1 MAQHGTAQHSMAGH
15 STARHGTARQ
25 GTARH
30 STVWHSTA
38 WHGTARHSMAQHGT
52 ARHSTAQ
59 HGMAQHSMAWHSTVW
74 HSTAWHGTARHS
86 TARQS
91 RAPARRSHS
100 NRKLQQREFSSEQP
114 PAQDR
119 RREGSD
125 YSSVGWLPGT
135 ESLWQSA
142 AIASSS
148 QSNPVRRHSIA
159 SDSGDTGIGTSCSDS
174 VEDHSTS
181 SGTSSF
187 KPSRSLVSIPTAH
200 VMPSNASSS
209 LSKHREAFKSDGS
222 KWSTSLGRSGGGR
235 NQDVLDNS
243 LDMKGAGP
251 VRKWSSLSKLSSPN
265 TFSQDGSSHSVD
277 SRTSTDKAVSPQ
289 LRTNGP
295 NCLHDSMELLKIEDK
310 EMGKKRSSL
319 LDCKYKFETCS
330 KDDFVSDSSSR
341 RHALDLTAYSAL
353 PESKPVAASCEA
365 FGQRYATL
373 GQQAVSGAPIQP
385 AVRTQMWLKEQL
397 RANPLDCRTAEEPY
411 GVAAWHVQQLE
422 DFRPGGEQPVQVPT
436 GTSRQSYP
444 ATSYQDFS
452 NWESLMKIKEG
463 LLRQKEIVIDRQK
476 QQINNLH
483 QKIRENEL
491 RAQHARLS
499 HLVNCEEPYM
509 TNLQQ
514 PQYEGTSLQPHV
526 SERSTSHLEE
536 LERKIAAAE
545 NKELQLNEFLKQI
558 SNKSSEEKKKME
570 EKLKTRDRYIN
581 SLKKKCQKESE
592 QNKEKQRRIET
603 LEKYLADL
611 PTLDDIEGQT
621 KQLQILEEKNK
632 QLQETMTELENKLGE
647 ARSQCREREL
657 QLVCQKK
664 KEKEL
669 VTTVQSLQQ
678 KVEKCLE
685 DGIRLPM
692 LDTKQLQ
699 SENECLKE
707 KNEKASKVIDNQQKQ
722 IAGLILDMQSMQEK
736 LLQEKRAVQKMAN
749 ELEEKERN
757 IEQLNK
763 TFSEN
768 QRLMEENA
776 SLKEQIRQ
784 VEQSRQPVS
793 EKMPVADQLF
803 KEMSHCLF
811 DLKALCSILTQRAQ
825 GKEPNL
831 SLLLGI
837 RSLSCSAEENEN
849 YHSTETLSKKL
860 SDVCQL
866 RKDIDELRTIM
877 SDRYAQDMGD
887 NCITQ

>member
-1 MAQHGTAQHSMAGH
+1 
-15 STARHGTARQ
+15 
-25 GTARH
+25 
-30 STVWHSTA
+30 
-38 WHGTARHSMAQHGT
+38 
-52 ARHSTAQ
+52 
-59 HGMAQHSMAWHSTVW
+59 
-74 HSTAWHGTARHS
+74 
-86 TARQS
+86 
-91 RAPARRSHS
+91 
-100 NRKLQQREFSSEQP
+100 
-114 PAQDR
+114 
-119 RREGSD
+119 
-125 YSSVGWLPGT
+125 
-135 ESLWQSA
+135 
-142 AIASSS
+142 
-148 QSNPVRRHSIA
+148 
-159 SDSGDTGIGTSCSDS
+159 
-174 VEDHSTS
+174 DHSTS

-209 LSKHREAFKSDGS
+209 LSKHREAFKSEGS
-222 KWSTSLGRSGGGR
+222 KWSTSFVRSGGGR
-235 NQDVLDNS
+235 NQSILDTS
-243 LDMKGAGP
+243 LDMKDARP

-265 TFSQDGSSHSVD
+265 ACGQDESSRSAD
-277 SRTSTDKAVSPQ
+277 SRAAADKASSPQ
-289 LRTNGP
+289 LRANGP
-295 NCLHDSMELLKIEDK
+295 ACLHDSMELLKIEDK
-310 EMGKKRSSL
+310 EAGRRRSSL
-319 LDCKYKFETCS
+319 LDCKYKFESCS
-330 KDDFVSDSSSR
+330 KDDFVSDSLSR
-341 RHALDLTAYSAL
+341 RHALDLTYSAL
-353 PESKPVAASCEA
+353 PESPSPAGGCEA
-365 FGQRYATL
+365 FGPRYATL
-373 GQQAVSGAPIQP
+373 GQPAVNGAPIQP

-397 RANPLDCRTAEEPY
+397 RANALECRGAEEPY
-411 GVAAWHVQQLE
+411 GVAAWQPHE
-422 DFRPGGEQPVQVPT
+422 CRPGAEQAAQVLT

-476 QQINNLH
+476 QQINSLH

-509 TNLQQ
+509 TNLQP
-514 PQYEGTSLQPHV
+514 PQYESASLQPQF
-526 SERSTSHLEE
+526 SERSASHLEE

-545 NKELQLNEFLKQI
+545 NKELQLSEFLKQI

-632 QLQETMTELENKLGE
+632 QLQETLTELEKKLRE

-699 SENECLKE
+699 NENECLKE
-707 KNEKASKVIDNQQKQ
+707 KNEKASKIIDNQQNQ
-722 IAGLILDMQSMQEK
+722 IAGLILDLQSMQEK
-736 LLQEKRAVQKMAN
+736 LLQEKLAVQKMTD
-749 ELEEKERN
+749 ELEEKEKN
-757 IEQLNK
+757 IERLNK
-763 TFSEN
+763 TLFEH
-768 QRLMEENA
+768 RGLAEENA
-776 SLKEQIRQ
+776 ALRERVRQAEQPRA
-784 VEQSRQPVS
+784 PAA
-793 EKMPVADQLF
+793 EKVPVAEQLF
-803 KEMSHCLF
+803 KEMSLCLY

-837 RSLSCSAEENEN
+837 RSLNCSAEENEN

-860 SDVCQL
+860 LDVCQL
-866 RKDIDELRTIM
+866 RKDIDELRTMM

>member
-1 MAQHGTAQHSMAGH
+1 MKTAS
-15 STARHGTARQ
+15 
-25 GTARH
+25 
-30 STVWHSTA
+30 
-38 WHGTARHSMAQHGT
+38 
-52 ARHSTAQ
+52 
-59 HGMAQHSMAWHSTVW
+59 
-74 HSTAWHGTARHS
+74 
-86 TARQS
+86 
-91 RAPARRSHS
+91 
-100 NRKLQQREFSSEQP
+100 
-114 PAQDR
+114 
-119 RREGSD
+119 SD

-148 QSNPVRRHSIA
+148 QNNPVRRHSIA

-243 LDMKGAGP
+243 LDMKGARP

-265 TFSQDGSSHSVD
+265 TFSQDGSSHSAD
-277 SRTSTDKAVSPQ
+277 SRTSTDKPVSPQ

-310 EMGKKRSSL
+310 ETGKKRSSL

-736 LLQEKRAVQKMAN
+736 LLQEKRTVQKMAN

>member
-1 MAQHGTAQHSMAGH
+1 MWGGLHPQLGLRGYKA
-15 STARHGTARQ
+15 
-25 GTARH
+25 
-30 STVWHSTA
+30 
-38 WHGTARHSMAQHGT
+38 
-52 ARHSTAQ
+52 
-59 HGMAQHSMAWHSTVW
+59 
-74 HSTAWHGTARHS
+74 
-86 TARQS
+86 
-91 RAPARRSHS
+91 
-100 NRKLQQREFSSEQP
+100 
-114 PAQDR
+114 
-119 RREGSD
+119 GSD
-125 YSSVGWLPGT
+125 YSSVGWLPGA
-135 ESLWQSA
+135 ESLWQSTT
-142 AIASSS
+142 ISSSS

-209 LSKHREAFKSDGS
+209 LPKHREAFKSDGS
-222 KWSTSLGRSGGGR
+222 KWSTSFVRSGGGR
-235 NQDVLDNS
+235 NQGGLDSS
-243 LDMKGAGP
+243 LDMKDVRP
-251 VRKWSSLSKLSSPN
+251 VRKWSSLSKLSSP
-265 TFSQDGSSHSVD
+265 TAFSQDGSSHSVD
-277 SRTSTDKAVSPQ
+277 SRASADQAVSPQ

-295 NCLHDSMELLKIEDK
+295 GCLHDSMELLKIEDR
-310 EMGKKRSSL
+310 EVGRKRSSL

-330 KDDFVSDSSSR
+330 KDDFVTDSSSR
-341 RHALDLTAYSAL
+341 RHALDMTYGAL
-353 PESKPVAASCEA
+353 PESKPMAASCEA

-411 GVAAWHVQQLE
+411 GMAAWHVQPLE
-422 DFRPGGEQPVQVPT
+422 EFRAAGEQPVQVPA
-436 GTSRQSYP
+436 GTARQSYP
-444 ATSYQDFS
+444 AATYQDFS

-491 RAQHARLS
+491 RAQHARLN
-499 HLVNCEEPYM
+499 HLVNCEDSYL
-509 TNLQQ
+509 TNLQ
-514 PQYEGTSLQPHV
+514 PQYESAPLQPHPA
-526 SERSTSHLEE
+526 ERPTSHLEE

-545 NKELQLNEFLKQI
+545 NKGLQLTEFIKQI

-632 QLQETMTELENKLGE
+632 QLQETMSELEKKLGE

-699 SENECLKE
+699 SENECLRE
-707 KNEKASKVIDNQQKQ
+707 KNEKASKVIDNQQNQ
-722 IAGLILDMQSMQEK
+722 IAGLILDVQSMQEK
-736 LLQEKRAVQKMAN
+736 LLQEKLTIQKMTS

-763 TFSEN
+763 TLSEN

-776 SLKEQIRQ
+776 CLKEQMRQ

-837 RSLSCSAEENEN
+837 RSLSGSPEENEN
-849 YHSTETLSKKL
+849 FHSTESLSKKL
-860 SDVCQL
+860 LDVCQL
-866 RKDIDELRTIM
+866 RKDIDELRTMM

>member
-1 MAQHGTAQHSMAGH
+1 MWGGLHPQLGGSLRGY
-15 STARHGTARQ
+15 
-25 GTARH
+25 
-30 STVWHSTA
+30 
-38 WHGTARHSMAQHGT
+38 
-52 ARHSTAQ
+52 
-59 HGMAQHSMAWHSTVW
+59 
-74 HSTAWHGTARHS
+74 
-86 TARQS
+86 
-91 RAPARRSHS
+91 RA
-100 NRKLQQREFSSEQP
+100 
-114 PAQDR
+114 
-119 RREGSD
+119 GSD

-148 QSNPVRRHSIA
+148 QNNPVRRHSIA

-243 LDMKGAGP
+243 LDMKGARP

-265 TFSQDGSSHSVD
+265 TFSQDGSSHSAD
-277 SRTSTDKAVSPQ
+277 SRTSTDKPVSPQ

-310 EMGKKRSSL
+310 ETGKKRSSL

-736 LLQEKRAVQKMAN
+736 LLQEKRTVQKMAN

>member
-1 MAQHGTAQHSMAGH
+1 
-15 STARHGTARQ
+15 
-25 GTARH
+25 
-30 STVWHSTA
+30 
-38 WHGTARHSMAQHGT
+38 
-52 ARHSTAQ
+52 
-59 HGMAQHSMAWHSTVW
+59 
-74 HSTAWHGTARHS
+74 
-86 TARQS
+86 
-91 RAPARRSHS
+91 
-100 NRKLQQREFSSEQP
+100 
-114 PAQDR
+114 
-119 RREGSD
+119 GSD

-135 ESLWQSA
+135 ESLWQSTT
-142 AIASSS
+142 ISSSS

-200 VMPSNASSS
+200 VMPSNARSS

-222 KWSTSLGRSGGGR
+222 KWSTSFVRSGGGR
-235 NQDVLDNS
+235 NQGALDNS
-243 LDMKGAGP
+243 LDMKDARP
-251 VRKWSSLSKLSSPN
+251 VRRWSSLSKLSSPN

-277 SRTSTDKAVSPQ
+277 SRASTDKAVSPQ

-295 NCLHDSMELLKIEDK
+295 SCLHDSMELLKIEDK
-310 EMGKKRSSL
+310 ETGKKRSSL
-319 LDCKYKFETCS
+319 LDCKYKFESCS
-330 KDDFVSDSSSR
+330 KDDFSDCSSR
-341 RHALDLTAYSAL
+341 RHALDLTYSAL
-353 PESKPVAASCEA
+353 PESKPTAASSEA

-373 GQQAVSGAPIQP
+373 GQQAMSGSPIQP

-397 RANPLDCRTAEEPY
+397 RANPLECRTAEEPY
-411 GVAAWHVQQLE
+411 SVAAWHVQQLQ
-422 DFRPGGEQPVQVPT
+422 DFRTGGEQPGQVPS

-514 PQYEGTSLQPHV
+514 PQYESTPLQPHV
-526 SERSTSHLEE
+526 SERSASYLEE
-536 LERKIAAAE
+536 LERKFPASG
-545 NKELQLNEFLKQI
+545 NTELQLSEFIKLI
-558 SNKSSEEKKKME
+558 SNKSSEDKKKME

-632 QLQETMTELENKLGE
+632 QLQETMTELEKKLGE
-647 ARSQCREREL
+647 ARSQCKEREL

-707 KNEKASKVIDNQQKQ
+707 KNEKASKVIDNQQNQ

-736 LLQEKRAVQKMAN
+736 LLQEKLIVQKMTN

-763 TFSEN
+763 TLSEN

-776 SLKEQIRQ
+776 CLKEQMRQ
-784 VEQSRQPVS
+784 IEQSRQPVS
-793 EKMPVADQLF
+793 EKMPIADQLF
-803 KEMSHCLF
+803 KEMSSCLF

-860 SDVCQL
+860 LDVCQL

>member
-1 MAQHGTAQHSMAGH
+1 
-15 STARHGTARQ
+15 
-25 GTARH
+25 
-30 STVWHSTA
+30 
-38 WHGTARHSMAQHGT
+38 
-52 ARHSTAQ
+52 
-59 HGMAQHSMAWHSTVW
+59 
-74 HSTAWHGTARHS
+74 
-86 TARQS
+86 
-91 RAPARRSHS
+91 
-100 NRKLQQREFSSEQP
+100 
-114 PAQDR
+114 
-119 RREGSD
+119 GSD

-135 ESLWQSA
+135 ESLWQSTT
-142 AIASSS
+142 ISSSS
-148 QSNPVRRHSIA
+148 QSNPVRRYSIA

-187 KPSRSLVSIPTAH
+187 KPSRSLISIPTAH

-222 KWSTSLGRSGGGR
+222 KWSTSFVRSGGGR
-235 NQDVLDNS
+235 NQSALDKS
-243 LDMKGAGP
+243 LDMKDVRP
-251 VRKWSSLSKLSSPN
+251 VRKWSSLSKLSSSN

-277 SRTSTDKAVSPQ
+277 SRASTDKAVSPQ

-295 NCLHDSMELLKIEDK
+295 SCLHDSMELLKIEDK

-341 RHALDLTAYSAL
+341 RHALDLTYSAL
-353 PESKPVAASCEA
+353 PESKPTAAGCEA
-365 FGQRYATL
+365 FRQRYATL
-373 GQQAVSGAPIQP
+373 GQQAVGGAPIQP

-411 GVAAWHVQQLE
+411 GAAWHVQQLE
-422 DFRPGGEQPVQVPT
+422 DFRTGGEHAVQVPT

-514 PQYEGTSLQPHV
+514 PQYESTPLQSHV

-545 NKELQLNEFLKQI
+545 NKELQLSEFVKQI

-632 QLQETMTELENKLGE
+632 QLQETMTELEKKLGE

-707 KNEKASKVIDNQQKQ
+707 KNEKASKVIENQQNQ

-736 LLQEKRAVQKMAN
+736 LLQEKLIVQKMTS

-763 TFSEN
+763 TLSEN

-776 SLKEQIRQ
+776 SLKEQMRQ

-793 EKMPVADQLF
+793 EKMPIADQLF

-860 SDVCQL
+860 LDVCQL

>member
-1 MAQHGTAQHSMAGH
+1 FWGSFYLAK
-15 STARHGTARQ
+15 RC
-25 GTARH
+25 
-30 STVWHSTA
+30 
-38 WHGTARHSMAQHGT
+38 
-52 ARHSTAQ
+52 
-59 HGMAQHSMAWHSTVW
+59 
-74 HSTAWHGTARHS
+74 
-86 TARQS
+86 
-91 RAPARRSHS
+91 
-100 NRKLQQREFSSEQP
+100 
-114 PAQDR
+114 
-119 RREGSD
+119 SD

-135 ESLWQSA
+135 ESLWQSTT
-142 AIASSS
+142 ISSSS

-222 KWSTSLGRSGGGR
+222 KWSTSFVRSGGGR
-235 NQDVLDNS
+235 NQGALDNS
-243 LDMKGAGP
+243 LDMKDARP

-265 TFSQDGSSHSVD
+265 TFSQDGSSHSAD
-277 SRTSTDKAVSPQ
+277 SRASTDKAVSPQ

-295 NCLHDSMELLKIEDK
+295 GCLHDSMELLKIEDK
-310 EMGKKRSSL
+310 EIGKKRSSL

-341 RHALDLTAYSAL
+341 RHALDLTYSAL
-353 PESKPVAASCEA
+353 PESKPTAAGCEA

-422 DFRPGGEQPVQVPT
+422 DFRTGDQPVQVPT

-514 PQYEGTSLQPHV
+514 PQYESTPLQPHV

-545 NKELQLNEFLKQI
+545 NKELQLSEFVKQI

-632 QLQETMTELENKLGE
+632 QLQETMTELEKKLGE

-707 KNEKASKVIDNQQKQ
+707 KNEKASKVRNF
-722 IAGLILDMQSMQEK
+722 
-736 LLQEKRAVQKMAN
+736 LLQCMLQTNLLLFPHLLFTK
-749 ELEEKERN
+749 
-757 IEQLNK
+757 
-763 TFSEN
+763 N

-776 SLKEQIRQ
+776 CLKEQMRQ

-793 EKMPVADQLF
+793 EKMPIADQLF

-860 SDVCQL
+860 LDVCQL

>member
-1 MAQHGTAQHSMAGH
+1 MLILH
-15 STARHGTARQ
+15 
-25 GTARH
+25 
-30 STVWHSTA
+30 
-38 WHGTARHSMAQHGT
+38 
-52 ARHSTAQ
+52 
-59 HGMAQHSMAWHSTVW
+59 
-74 HSTAWHGTARHS
+74 
-86 TARQS
+86 
-91 RAPARRSHS
+91 PARCR
-100 NRKLQQREFSSEQP
+100 LDAF
-114 PAQDR
+114 
-119 RREGSD
+119 
-125 YSSVGWLPGT
+125 
-135 ESLWQSA
+135 
-142 AIASSS
+142 
-148 QSNPVRRHSIA
+148 
-159 SDSGDTGIGTSCSDS
+159 
-174 VEDHSTS
+174 DHSTS

-200 VMPSNASSS
+200 VMPSNASAS
-209 LSKHREAFKSDGS
+209 LSKHREAFKSEGS
-222 KWSTSLGRSGGGR
+222 KWSTSFVRSGGGR
-235 NQDVLDNS
+235 NQGVLDSS
-243 LDMKGAGP
+243 LDMKDARP

-265 TFSQDGSSHSVD
+265 TCSQDESSHSAD
-277 SRTSTDKAVSPQ
+277 SRASTDKAMSPQ

-295 NCLHDSMELLKIEDK
+295 SCLHDSMELLKIEDK
-310 EMGKKRSSL
+310 ETGKKRSSL
-319 LDCKYKFETCS
+319 LDCKYKFESCS

-341 RHALDLTAYSAL
+341 RHALDLTYSAL
-353 PESKPVAASCEA
+353 PESKSTAASCEA
-365 FGQRYATL
+365 FGPRYATL
-373 GQQAVSGAPIQP
+373 GQQAVSGVPIQP

-397 RANPLDCRTAEEPY
+397 RANPLDCRSAEESY
-411 GVAAWHVQQLE
+411 SVAAWHAQQLD
-422 DFRPGGEQPVQVPT
+422 DFRTGSEQPAQVLT

-444 ATSYQDFS
+444 ATSYRDFS

-509 TNLQQ
+509 TDFQQ
-514 PQYEGTSLQPHV
+514 PQYESTSLQPQF
-526 SERSTSHLEE
+526 SERPTSHLEE

-545 NKELQLNEFLKQI
+545 NKELQLGEFLKQM

-632 QLQETMTELENKLGE
+632 QLQETLTELEKKLGE
-647 ARSQCREREL
+647 TRSQCRDKEL

-699 SENECLKE
+699 NENECLKE
-707 KNEKASKVIDNQQKQ
+707 KNEKASKVIDNQQNQ
-722 IAGLILDMQSMQEK
+722 IAGLILDLQSMQEK
-736 LLQEKRAVQKMAN
+736 LLQEKLAVQKITN
-749 ELEEKERN
+749 ELEEKEKN
-757 IEQLNK
+757 IERLNK
-763 TFSEN
+763 TLFEN
-768 QRLMEENA
+768 QRLVEENA
-776 SLKEQIRQ
+776 SLREQIRQ
-784 VEQSRQPVS
+784 VEQARQPVS
-793 EKMPVADQLF
+793 EKMPIADQLF
-803 KEMSHCLF
+803 KEMSHCLY

-837 RSLSCSAEENEN
+837 RSLSCSAEESEN

-860 SDVCQL
+860 LDVCQL

>member
-1 MAQHGTAQHSMAGH
+1 S
-15 STARHGTARQ
+15 
-25 GTARH
+25 
-30 STVWHSTA
+30 
-38 WHGTARHSMAQHGT
+38 
-52 ARHSTAQ
+52 
-59 HGMAQHSMAWHSTVW
+59 
-74 HSTAWHGTARHS
+74 
-86 TARQS
+86 
-91 RAPARRSHS
+91 
-100 NRKLQQREFSSEQP
+100 FFI
-114 PAQDR
+114 
-119 RREGSD
+119 GSD

-135 ESLWQSA
+135 ESLWQSTT
-142 AIASSS
+142 ISSSS

-222 KWSTSLGRSGGGR
+222 KWSTSFVRSGGGR
-235 NQDVLDNS
+235 NQGALDSS
-243 LDMKGAGP
+243 LDMKDARP

-265 TFSQDGSSHSVD
+265 TFSQDGSSHSVE
-277 SRTSTDKAVSPQ
+277 SRASTDKAVSPQ

-295 NCLHDSMELLKIEDK
+295 SCLHDSMELLKIEDK
-310 EMGKKRSSL
+310 EMGKKISSL

-341 RHALDLTAYSAL
+341 RHALDLTYSAL
-353 PESKPVAASCEA
+353 PESKPMAASCEA
-365 FGQRYATL
+365 FGDRYATL

-422 DFRPGGEQPVQVPT
+422 DFRTGGEQPVQVPT

-514 PQYEGTSLQPHV
+514 PQYESTPLQPHV

-545 NKELQLNEFLKQI
+545 NKELQLSEFVKQI

-621 KQLQILEEKNK
+621 KQVRTHFTTFFKDVGHCCNGVIACCQIEDRINTCSKGALC
-632 QLQETMTELENKLGE
+632 
-647 ARSQCREREL
+647 RSSL
-657 QLVCQKK
+657 LVSVSA
-664 KEKEL
+664 L
-669 VTTVQSLQQ
+669 NFSFMLNGSLQQ

-707 KNEKASKVIDNQQKQ
+707 KNEKASKVIDNQQNQ

-736 LLQEKRAVQKMAN
+736 LLQEKLIVQKMTN

-763 TFSEN
+763 TLSEN

-776 SLKEQIRQ
+776 SLKEQMRQ

-793 EKMPVADQLF
+793 EKMPIADQLF

-860 SDVCQL
+860 LDVCQL

>member
-1 MAQHGTAQHSMAGH
+1 MWGGLHPQLGLRGYKA
-15 STARHGTARQ
+15 
-25 GTARH
+25 
-30 STVWHSTA
+30 
-38 WHGTARHSMAQHGT
+38 
-52 ARHSTAQ
+52 
-59 HGMAQHSMAWHSTVW
+59 
-74 HSTAWHGTARHS
+74 
-86 TARQS
+86 
-91 RAPARRSHS
+91 
-100 NRKLQQREFSSEQP
+100 
-114 PAQDR
+114 
-119 RREGSD
+119 GSD

-135 ESLWQSA
+135 ESLWQSTT
-142 AIASSS
+142 ISSSS

-222 KWSTSLGRSGGGR
+222 KWSTNFVRSGGGR
-235 NQDVLDNS
+235 NQGALDNS
-243 LDMKGAGP
+243 LDMKDARP

-277 SRTSTDKAVSPQ
+277 SRASTDKAVSPQ

-295 NCLHDSMELLKIEDK
+295 SCLHDSMELLKIEDK

-341 RHALDLTAYSAL
+341 RHALDLTYSAL
-353 PESKPVAASCEA
+353 PESKPMAASCEA

-411 GVAAWHVQQLE
+411 SVAAWHVQQLE
-422 DFRPGGEQPVQVPT
+422 DFRTGGEQPVQVPT

-499 HLVNCEEPYM
+499 HLVNCEEPY
-509 TNLQQ
+509 TANLQQ
-514 PQYEGTSLQPHV
+514 PQYESPPLQPHV

-545 NKELQLNEFLKQI
+545 NKELQLSEFVKQI

-632 QLQETMTELENKLGE
+632 QLQETMTELEKKLGE

-707 KNEKASKVIDNQQKQ
+707 KNEKASKVIDNQQNR
-722 IAGLILDMQSMQEK
+722 IAGLILDIQSMQEK
-736 LLQEKRAVQKMAN
+736 LLQEKLVVQKMTN
-749 ELEEKERN
+749 ELEEKEKS

-763 TFSEN
+763 TLSEN

-776 SLKEQIRQ
+776 CLKEQMRQ
-784 VEQSRQPVS
+784 MEQSRQPVS
-793 EKMPVADQLF
+793 EKMPIADQLF

-837 RSLSCSAEENEN
+837 RSLSCSAEESEN

-860 SDVCQL
+860 MDVCQL

>member
-1 MAQHGTAQHSMAGH
+1 MKTAS
-15 STARHGTARQ
+15 
-25 GTARH
+25 
-30 STVWHSTA
+30 
-38 WHGTARHSMAQHGT
+38 
-52 ARHSTAQ
+52 
-59 HGMAQHSMAWHSTVW
+59 
-74 HSTAWHGTARHS
+74 
-86 TARQS
+86 
-91 RAPARRSHS
+91 
-100 NRKLQQREFSSEQP
+100 
-114 PAQDR
+114 
-119 RREGSD
+119 SD

-187 KPSRSLVSIPTAH
+187 NPSRSLVSIPTAH

-222 KWSTSLGRSGGGR
+222 KWSTSFARSGGGR
-235 NQDVLDNS
+235 NPDVLDNS
-243 LDMKGAGP
+243 LDMKGARP

-353 PESKPVAASCEA
+353 PESKPGAASCEA
-365 FGQRYATL
+365 LGQRYATL

-621 KQLQILEEKNK
+621 KQLQVLEEKNK
-632 QLQETMTELENKLGE
+632 QLQETVTELEKKLGE

-736 LLQEKRAVQKMAN
+736 LLQEKRMVQKMAN

>member
-1 MAQHGTAQHSMAGH
+1 MWGGLHPQLGLRGYKA
-15 STARHGTARQ
+15 
-25 GTARH
+25 
-30 STVWHSTA
+30 
-38 WHGTARHSMAQHGT
+38 
-52 ARHSTAQ
+52 
-59 HGMAQHSMAWHSTVW
+59 
-74 HSTAWHGTARHS
+74 
-86 TARQS
+86 
-91 RAPARRSHS
+91 
-100 NRKLQQREFSSEQP
+100 
-114 PAQDR
+114 
-119 RREGSD
+119 GSD

-135 ESLWQSA
+135 ESLWQSTT
-142 AIASSS
+142 ISSSS

-200 VMPSNASSS
+200 VMPSNARSSF
-209 LSKHREAFKSDGS
+209 SKHREAFKSDGS
-222 KWSTSLGRSGGGR
+222 KWSTSFVRSGGGR
-235 NQDVLDNS
+235 NQGALDNS
-243 LDMKGAGP
+243 LDMKDAKP
-251 VRKWSSLSKLSSPN
+251 VRRWSSLSKLSSPN

-277 SRTSTDKAVSPQ
+277 SRASTDKAVSPQ

-295 NCLHDSMELLKIEDK
+295 SCLHDSMELLKIEDK
-310 EMGKKRSSL
+310 ETGKKRSSL

-330 KDDFVSDSSSR
+330 KDDFSDSSSR
-341 RHALDLTAYSAL
+341 RHALDLTYSAL
-353 PESKPVAASCEA
+353 PESKPTAASSEA

-397 RANPLDCRTAEEPY
+397 RANPLECRTAEEPY
-411 GVAAWHVQQLE
+411 GVAAWHMQQLE
-422 DFRPGGEQPVQVPT
+422 DFRTGGEQPVQVPS

-514 PQYEGTSLQPHV
+514 PQYESTPLQPHV
-526 SERSTSHLEE
+526 SERSASYLEE
-536 LERKIAAAE
+536 LERKFVASG
-545 NKELQLNEFLKQI
+545 NTELQLSEFIKLI
-558 SNKSSEEKKKME
+558 SNKSSEDKKKME

-632 QLQETMTELENKLGE
+632 QLQETMTELEKKLGE

-657 QLVCQKK
+657 QLACQKK

-707 KNEKASKVIDNQQKQ
+707 KNEKASKVIDNQQNQ
-722 IAGLILDMQSMQEK
+722 IAGLIVDMQSMQEK
-736 LLQEKRAVQKMAN
+736 LLQEKLIVQKMTN

-763 TFSEN
+763 TLSEN

-776 SLKEQIRQ
+776 CLKEQMRQ
-784 VEQSRQPVS
+784 MEQSRQPVS
-793 EKMPVADQLF
+793 EKMPIADQLF
-803 KEMSHCLF
+803 KEMSNCLF

-860 SDVCQL
+860 LDVCQL

>member
-1 MAQHGTAQHSMAGH
+1 
-15 STARHGTARQ
+15 
-25 GTARH
+25 
-30 STVWHSTA
+30 
-38 WHGTARHSMAQHGT
+38 
-52 ARHSTAQ
+52 
-59 HGMAQHSMAWHSTVW
+59 
-74 HSTAWHGTARHS
+74 
-86 TARQS
+86 
-91 RAPARRSHS
+91 
-100 NRKLQQREFSSEQP
+100 
-114 PAQDR
+114 
-119 RREGSD
+119 GSD

-135 ESLWQSA
+135 ESLWQSST
-142 AIASSS
+142 IPSSS
-148 QSNPVRRHSIA
+148 QNNPVRRHSIA

-200 VMPSNASSS
+200 VMLSSASSS
-209 LSKHREAFKSDGS
+209 LSKNREAFKSDGS
-222 KWSTSLGRSGGGR
+222 KWSTSFVRSGGGR
-235 NQDVLDNS
+235 NQGAMDNS
-243 LDMKGAGP
+243 LDMKDARP

-265 TFSQDGSSHSVD
+265 NFSQDGSSHSVEY
-277 SRTSTDKAVSPQ
+277 RAGTDKAVPPQ

-295 NCLHDSMELLKIEDK
+295 SCLHDSMELLKIEDK

-330 KDDFVSDSSSR
+330 KDDFVSDSPSR
-341 RHALDLTAYSAL
+341 RHALDLTYSAL
-353 PESKPVAASCEA
+353 PESKPTAGSCEA

-397 RANPLDCRTAEEPY
+397 RANPLDCRPAEEPY
-411 GVAAWHVQQLE
+411 GVAAWHVPQLE
-422 DFRPGGEQPVQVPT
+422 DFRVAGEQPVQVRPKL
-436 GTSRQSYP
+436 GVCCHHVASFLGSVSFNISLRIYVFLICVPFFFSQIKFVYYRQ
-444 ATSYQDFS
+444 
-452 NWESLMKIKEG
+452 N
-463 LLRQKEIVIDRQK
+463 

-483 QKIRENEL
+483 QKIRENEI

-514 PQYEGTSLQPHV
+514 PQYENTPLQPHI
-526 SERSTSHLEE
+526 SERSASHLEE

-545 NKELQLNEFLKQI
+545 NKELQLSEIVKQL

-632 QLQETMTELENKLGE
+632 QLQETMAELEKKLGE
-647 ARSQCREREL
+647 ARLQCREREL
-657 QLVCQKK
+657 QLASQKK

-699 SENECLKE
+699 IENECLKE
-707 KNEKASKVIDNQQKQ
+707 KNEKASKVIDNQQNQ
-722 IAGLILDMQSMQEK
+722 ITGLILDMQSMQEK
-736 LLQEKRAVQKMAN
+736 LLQEKLIIQKMTN

-763 TFSEN
+763 TLSEN

-776 SLKEQIRQ
+776 CLKEQMRL
-784 VEQSRQPVS
+784 VEQSKQPVS

-837 RSLSCSAEENEN
+837 RSLSCSSEESEN

-860 SDVCQL
+860 LDVCQL

>member
-1 MAQHGTAQHSMAGH
+1 
-15 STARHGTARQ
+15 
-25 GTARH
+25 
-30 STVWHSTA
+30 
-38 WHGTARHSMAQHGT
+38 
-52 ARHSTAQ
+52 
-59 HGMAQHSMAWHSTVW
+59 
-74 HSTAWHGTARHS
+74 
-86 TARQS
+86 
-91 RAPARRSHS
+91 
-100 NRKLQQREFSSEQP
+100 
-114 PAQDR
+114 
-119 RREGSD
+119 
-125 YSSVGWLPGT
+125 
-135 ESLWQSA
+135 
-142 AIASSS
+142 
-148 QSNPVRRHSIA
+148 
-159 SDSGDTGIGTSCSDS
+159 
-174 VEDHSTS
+174 DHSVS

-222 KWSTSLGRSGGGR
+222 KWSTSFVRSGGGR
-235 NQDVLDNS
+235 NQGALDNS
-243 LDMKGAGP
+243 LDMKDARP
-251 VRKWSSLSKLSSPN
+251 VRKWSSLSKLSSSN

-277 SRTSTDKAVSPQ
+277 SRASTDKVVSPQ

-295 NCLHDSMELLKIEDK
+295 SCLHDSMELLKIEDK
-310 EMGKKRSSL
+310 EMVKKRSSL

-330 KDDFVSDSSSR
+330 KDDFVSDSPSR
-341 RHALDLTAYSAL
+341 RHALDLTYSAL
-353 PESKPVAASCEA
+353 PESKPTATSCET

-373 GQQAVSGAPIQP
+373 GQQAVGGAPIQP

-411 GVAAWHVQQLE
+411 GGAAWHVQQLE
-422 DFRPGGEQPVQVPT
+422 DFRTGDEQAVQIPT

-444 ATSYQDFS
+444 ATSYQDLS
-452 NWESLMKIKEG
+452 NWESIMKVKEG
-463 LLRQKEIVIDRQK
+463 LLRQREIVIDRQK

-526 SERSTSHLEE
+526 SERSTPHLEE

-545 NKELQLNEFLKQI
+545 NKELQLGELLKQI

-621 KQLQILEEKNK
+621 KQVWSFSSSVVWVGRWCNCLIFHWNVQPF
-632 QLQETMTELENKLGE
+632 M
-647 ARSQCREREL
+647 
-657 QLVCQKK
+657 LVST
-664 KEKEL
+664 L
-669 VTTVQSLQQ
+669 NFSFMLNGSLQQ

-699 SENECLKE
+699 NENECLKE
-707 KNEKASKVIDNQQKQ
+707 KNEKASKVIDNQQNQ
-722 IAGLILDMQSMQEK
+722 IAGLILDVQSMQEK
-736 LLQEKRAVQKMAN
+736 LLQEKLIVQKMAN

-763 TFSEN
+763 TLSEN
-768 QRLMEENA
+768 QRLLEENA
-776 SLKEQIRQ
+776 CLKEQMRQ

-793 EKMPVADQLF
+793 EKMPIADQLF

-837 RSLSCSAEENEN
+837 RSLSCSSEENEN

-860 SDVCQL
+860 LDVCQL

-877 SDRYAQDMGD
+877 SDRYAQDMGE

>member
-1 MAQHGTAQHSMAGH
+1 S
-15 STARHGTARQ
+15 
-25 GTARH
+25 
-30 STVWHSTA
+30 
-38 WHGTARHSMAQHGT
+38 
-52 ARHSTAQ
+52 
-59 HGMAQHSMAWHSTVW
+59 
-74 HSTAWHGTARHS
+74 
-86 TARQS
+86 
-91 RAPARRSHS
+91 
-100 NRKLQQREFSSEQP
+100 FFI
-114 PAQDR
+114 
-119 RREGSD
+119 GSD
-125 YSSVGWLPGT
+125 YSPVGWLPGT
-135 ESLWQSA
+135 ESLWQSTT
-142 AIASSS
+142 ISSSS

-187 KPSRSLVSIPTAH
+187 KPSRSLISIPTAH

-209 LSKHREAFKSDGS
+209 LSKHREAFKSDSS
-222 KWSTSLGRSGGGR
+222 KQSTRFVRSGGDR
-235 NQDVLDNS
+235 NQGILDSS
-243 LDMKGAGP
+243 LDMKDARP

-265 TFSQDGSSHSVD
+265 TFSQDDGSSHSVD
-277 SRTSTDKAVSPQ
+277 LRASTDKAASPQ
-289 LRTNGP
+289 LRTIGP
-295 NCLHDSMELLKIEDK
+295 SCLLGSVELLQIEDK
-310 EMGKKRSSL
+310 EMGKRGSSL

-341 RHALDLTAYSAL
+341 RHALDLTYSAL
-353 PESKPVAASCEA
+353 PESKPMAASCEA

-397 RANPLDCRTAEEPY
+397 RTNPLDCRTAKEPY
-411 GVAAWHVQQLE
+411 AVAAWHVPQLE
-422 DFRPGGEQPVQVPT
+422 DFRTGGEQPVQVPT
-436 GTSRQSYP
+436 GTSRQSFA
-444 ATSYQDFS
+444 ATSYQDLS
-452 NWESLMKIKEG
+452 DWESAMKMKEA
-463 LLRQKEIVIDRQK
+463 LIRQKEIVIDWQK
-476 QQINNLH
+476 QQINDLH

-491 RAQHARLS
+491 RAQHARMS

-514 PQYEGTSLQPHV
+514 PRYESTSLQPHV
-526 SERSTSHLEE
+526 SERSTSHNEE
-536 LERKIAAAE
+536 LERKFAAAE
-545 NKELQLNEFLKQI
+545 NKELQLNELIKQI

-581 SLKKKCQKESE
+581 SLKKKCLKESE
-592 QNKEKQRRIET
+592 QSKEKQRRIET

-611 PTLDDIEGQT
+611 PTLDDIQGQT
-621 KQLQILEEKNK
+621 KQVWFYSCGWKIVQLYNFLLECTSLLISVGTCNFSFV
-632 QLQETMTELENKLGE
+632 LN
-647 ARSQCREREL
+647 R
-657 QLVCQKK
+657 
-664 KEKEL
+664 
-669 VTTVQSLQQ
+669 SLQQ

-707 KNEKASKVIDNQQKQ
+707 KNEKASKVIDNQQNQ
-722 IAGLILDMQSMQEK
+722 IAALILDMQSVQEK
-736 LLQEKRAVQKMAN
+736 LLQEKQIVEKMTN

-763 TFSEN
+763 VFSEN

-776 SLKEQIRQ
+776 TLKEQMRQ

-803 KEMSHCLF
+803 KEMSHCLY

-825 GKEPNL
+825 GEEPNL

-849 YHSTETLSKKL
+849 YCSTESLSKKL
-860 SDVCQL
+860 LDVCQL
-866 RKDIDELRTIM
+866 RKDIDELRTMM